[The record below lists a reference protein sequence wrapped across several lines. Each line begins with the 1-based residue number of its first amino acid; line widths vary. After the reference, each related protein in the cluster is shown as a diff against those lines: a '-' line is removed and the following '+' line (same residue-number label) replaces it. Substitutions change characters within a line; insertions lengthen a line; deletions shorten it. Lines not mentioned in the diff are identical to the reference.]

1 MACTDICYEVY
12 GGYLL
17 ESINDNVRKGVIAM
31 EHKKEDKL
39 ANQSMFLWKNDADR
53 TVQGFLLYPEN
64 IPDIQYI
71 KKLLRHMYMAKEVF
85 KMSIWFEGDVIQ
97 ITGRIQSFRYKA
109 NKLTIKDVDKNIYH
123 IRIFDVVEIIRRSQK

>member
-1 MACTDICYEVY
+1 
-12 GGYLL
+12 
-17 ESINDNVRKGVIAM
+17 M

-39 ANQSMFLWKNDADR
+39 ANQSMYLWKNDADR

-71 KKLLRHMYMAKEVF
+71 KKLLRHMYMANEVF

-97 ITGRIQSFRYKA
+97 ITGKIQSFRYKA
-109 NKLTIKDVDKNIYH
+109 NKLTIKDMDKNIYH
-123 IRIFDVVEIIRRSQK
+123 IRIFDVVEIIRRPQR

>member
-1 MACTDICYEVY
+1 MNLVE
-12 GGYLL
+12 
-17 ESINDNVRKGVIAM
+17 KGVMAM
-31 EHKKEDKL
+31 DYKKENEHKL
-39 ANQSMFLWKNDADR
+39 TNQAMYLWKNDQEK
-53 TVQGFLLYPEN
+53 TVQGFLLFPEN

-71 KKLLRHMYMAKEVF
+71 KKLLRHIYMAKETI

-109 NKLTIKDVDKNIYH
+109 NRLTIKDIDKNIYH

>member
-1 MACTDICYEVY
+1 
-12 GGYLL
+12 
-17 ESINDNVRKGVIAM
+17 M

-39 ANQSMFLWKNDADR
+39 ANQSMYLWKNDADR

-109 NKLTIKDVDKNIYH
+109 NKLTIKDMDKNIYH

>member
-1 MACTDICYEVY
+1 
-12 GGYLL
+12 
-17 ESINDNVRKGVIAM
+17 M
-31 EHKKEDKL
+31 EHKKENKL
-39 ANQSMFLWKNDADR
+39 ENQSMYLWKNDADR
-53 TVQGFLLYPEN
+53 TVQGFLLFPD

-97 ITGRIQSFRYKA
+97 ITGRIQSFRYKE
-109 NKLTIKDVDKNIYH
+109 NKLTIKDLEKNIYH